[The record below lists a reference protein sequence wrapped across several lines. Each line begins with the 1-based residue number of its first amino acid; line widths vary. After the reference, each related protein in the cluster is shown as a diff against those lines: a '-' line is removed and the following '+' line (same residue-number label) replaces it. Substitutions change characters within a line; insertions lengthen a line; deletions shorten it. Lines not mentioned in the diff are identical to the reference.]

1 MSPNK
6 TRRSFTVQEV
16 QKKDGQNY
24 APKGKTI
31 HVCDDG
37 EFKVGVIGLD
47 HGHIYGMCN
56 GLSEAG
62 ATIASVWDTDTAKAE
77 AFQKAFPS
85 AKIIADPAVIYEDP
99 RIVLVA
105 TAAIPCERSSI
116 GEKAL
121 VHGKHV
127 FTDKPGFTSIAQ
139 LNRIKSILRGT
150 HLRYGIYFS
159 ERLHVEA
166 ATYAESLIKEGAIGK
181 VIQTMVLGP
190 HRLNAPSRPAW
201 FFDKTKYG
209 GIITDIGCHQIDQI
223 LYYCGAR
230 DATLLSSRIGHFGGL
245 ERPDFEDF
253 GEASFVCDNGASGYF
268 RVDWFTPDGLSAWGD
283 GRTIILG
290 TEGYIELRKYVDIA
304 RSGLGDSVYVVNKCG
319 ERAIDARNTLGYP
332 FFGAF
337 IRDCLDGTENAMGQE
352 YTFKVMELAL
362 EAEAMGSSQRR
373 SSDVGLDVFRSRK

>member
-1 MSPNK
+1 MSPDK
-6 TRRSFTVQEV
+6 ARRSVTVQEV

-24 APKGKTI
+24 APKGKTTR
-31 HVCDDG
+31 VCDEG

-62 ATIASVWDTDTAKAE
+62 ATIAAVWDADIAKAE

-85 AKIIADPAVIYEDP
+85 AKLVSDSAAIYEDP
-99 RIVLVA
+99 NIKLVA
-105 TAAIPCERSSI
+105 TAAIPCDRSSI
-116 GEKAL
+116 GERAL
-121 VHGKHV
+121 LHGKHV

-139 LNRIKSILRGT
+139 LDRIKSMVKGT

-166 ATYAESLIKEGAIGK
+166 ATYADSLIKEGAIGK

-201 FFDKTKYG
+201 FFDKAKYG

-223 LYYCGAR
+223 LYYCGAK
-230 DATLLSSRIGHFGGL
+230 DATLLASRIEHFGGS
-245 ERPDFEDF
+245 EHPDFEDF

-283 GRTIILG
+283 GRTVILG

-304 RSGLGDSVYVVNKCG
+304 RSGHSDSVYVVNKQG

-337 IRDCLDGTENAMGQE
+337 IRDCLDGAENAMGQE
-352 YTFKVMELAL
+352 YAFKVMELAL
-362 EAEAMGSSQRR
+362 QAEALGSSRR
-373 SSDVGLDVFRSRK
+373 IAGAVGADASRSGK

>member
-1 MSPNK
+1 MVK
-6 TRRSFTVQEV
+6 EV
-16 QKKDGQNY
+16 QKKDGQHY
-24 APKGKTI
+24 APKGKAAR
-31 HVCDDG
+31 VCDEG
-37 EFKVGVIGLD
+37 EFPIGVIGLD

-62 ATIASVWDTDTAKAE
+62 ATIALVWDADSVKAE
-77 AFQKAFPS
+77 AFRQAFPS
-85 AKIIADPAVIYEDP
+85 AEIVSDPAVIYENP
-99 RIVLVA
+99 MIKLVA

-116 GEKAL
+116 GERAL
-121 VHGKHV
+121 LHGKHV
-127 FTDKPGFTSIAQ
+127 FSDKPGFTSLVQ
-139 LNRIKSILRGT
+139 LDRIKSIVKRT

-201 FFDKTKYG
+201 FFDREKYG

-223 LYYCGAR
+223 LHYCGAK
-230 DATLLSSRIGHFGGL
+230 DATLLSSRVAHFGGGGHV
-245 ERPDFEDF
+245 DFENF

-283 GRTIILG
+283 GRTFILG
-290 TEGYIELRKYVDIA
+290 IDGYIELRKYVDVA
-304 RSGLGDSVYVVNKCG
+304 RTEQSDSVYLVNKHG
-319 ERAIDARNTLGYP
+319 ERLIDARNTLGYP

-337 IRDCLDGTENAMGQE
+337 IRDCLDGTENSMGQDYAFE
-352 YTFKVMELAL
+352 VMELAL
-362 EAEAMGSSQRR
+362 RAEELGEAQWRASTARANGSR
-373 SSDVGLDVFRSRK
+373 SGM